1 MLKLVSM
8 IFRRRVSKLKLLLPV
23 ALLVCLAGSAS
34 AQSDTEVERVEL
46 TRQLQ
51 EARLRVRQLEE
62 KLRLLES
69 GRAPSA
75 GVPKQLQANAAA
87 PAEPECGNP
96 FILDQDGVKHVRPE
110 CVATS
115 SAVSCETSPFVLDD
129 EGIKHLRLDCGY

>member
-8 IFRRRVSKLKLLLPV
+8 TFRCRVSKLKLLLPV

-69 GRAPSA
+69 GRAPSV
-75 GVPKQLQANAAA
+75 GVSKLPQANAA
-87 PAEPECGNP
+87 AEPECGNP